1 VPTKNGNREEAF
13 TIECAMMETAGVAAA
28 AAPKTLQIGLYSE
41 GFAGIRA
48 GLRTFPVSKLVV
60 VYEAQTVKSSKELEK
75 RHVEEFLQ
83 QLKGALDI
91 EVEARVIPSSALE
104 IVLDVMR
111 EIKVAHRSAFDEFLV
126 NLSEGSKML
135 SCSALSCAFI
145 LGMRA
150 FTLLEGGR
158 PYTFPVLK
166 LGYYHAIS
174 DAKLS
179 ILKAIQKREEAV
191 GSLDE
196 LANMTGNDKGEVSRH
211 INGSS
216 DSRGLLELGLV
227 TVERHSQG
235 RLAVSLSPLGKI
247 LLTGTD

>member
-1 VPTKNGNREEAF
+1 MENVSREAF
-13 TIECAMMETAGVAAA
+13 AAGCAVMEIAGVAPITT
-28 AAPKTLQIGLYSE
+28 PKTLQIGLYSE
-41 GFAGIRA
+41 GFTGIRA

-60 VYEAQTVKSSKELEK
+60 IYAAHTKVPAGELEK
-75 RHVEEFLQ
+75 HNVEEFLQ

-91 EVEARVIPSSALE
+91 QVEAKAIASSALE
-104 IVLDVMR
+104 VVLDVLR
-111 EIKVAHRSAFDEFLV
+111 EIKIAHRSSFDDFLV

-135 SCSALSCAFI
+135 SCSALSAAFI

-150 FTLLEGGR
+150 FTFLESGR

-166 LGYYHAIS
+166 LGYYHTIS
-174 DAKLS
+174 NAKLS

-191 GSLDE
+191 GSLEE
-196 LANMTGNDKGEVSRH
+196 LANMTGNDKAEVSRH

-216 DSRGLLELGLV
+216 DSRGLVELGLV

-235 RLAVSLSPLGKI
+235 RLAVGLSPLGKI
-247 LLTGTD
+247 LLMGTD